1 MLGIGKPWLSVFLLF
16 WGYQTND
23 LSILFLSYMRRIVF
37 ARDHTHHWPGAN
49 RAKAFHNGL
58 VLLSVNLLENVHPVH
73 VENRLSPSGLPE
85 ILIL

>member
-37 ARDHTHHWPGAN
+37 ARDHTIG
-49 RAKAFHNGL
+49 REL
-58 VLLSVNLLENVHPVH
+58 IVLRPFMTVLSC
-73 VENRLSPSGLPE
+73 
-85 ILIL
+85 